1 MISQLLDI
9 CYEMLDKVMEGP
21 KCLSDFTGAD
31 GADQSRCSSM
41 ILGSFLSQ
49 LVALELYPS
58 RKTSKDINYSV
69 RVLAEALNG
78 IELQAMVT
86 YDIEHASKAMESF
99 SCGPEDS
106 SVDRK
111 RALLEC
117 TRDHSSCAKAYEL
130 RQFDKDFLSQVP
142 SPVSEAHMR
151 HIEDQAWK

>member
-1 MISQLLDI
+1 
-9 CYEMLDKVMEGP
+9 MEGP
-21 KCLSDFTGAD
+21 KCLNDFTGAD

-49 LVALELYPS
+49 LVALELYPY
-58 RKTSKDINYSV
+58 RRTSQGISYSV
-69 RVLAEALNG
+69 RTLAEALNG
-78 IELQAMVT
+78 IKLETMIT
-86 YDIEHASKAMESF
+86 YDIDHASRVMETL
-99 SCGPEDS
+99 SCRPEDH

-130 RQFDKDFLSQVP
+130 PKFDKDFLSYAP

-151 HIEDQAWK
+151 YMEDQARK